1 MSPADPE
8 ISPQRRDAD
17 IADHS
22 DRGGDDYVAL
32 ARDRVPVRSMQEADL
47 EAIVRIDRKLTG
59 TDRGQYY
66 RRKLEEVMVESGV
79 RISLVAEVDGAPA
92 GFVMAR
98 TDFGEF
104 GRTEPAAVIDA
115 IGVAPERAGHGIGR
129 ALLSQLLANLAV
141 LGVET
146 VRTEVAWDNF
156 DLLRFL
162 HRRGFLPVQ
171 RLVFTKRVD

>member
-1 MSPADPE
+1 MREAPPHMSDPG
-8 ISPQRRDAD
+8 PD

-22 DRGGDDYVAL
+22 DRGEDDFEAL
-32 ARDRVPVRSMQEADL
+32 ARDRVPVRSMQQGDL
-47 EAIVRIDRKLTG
+47 DAIVRIDRKLTG
-59 TDRGQYY
+59 TDRSAYY

-79 RISLVAEVDGAPA
+79 RISLVAELDGLPA

-104 GRTEPAAVIDA
+104 GRSEPAAVIDA
-115 IGVAPERAGHGIGR
+115 IGVAPEHAREGVGR
-129 ALLSQLLANLAV
+129 ALLSQLLANLAA

-156 DLLRFL
+156 GLLRFL

-171 RLVFTKRVD
+171 RLVFAKRID